1 MLTAIATALAGAP
14 AVHALDARE
23 LAGWWIAIDGTFP
36 KLWAQHGLAP
46 VEEILFINPDGRVRS
61 RVLNFWAG
69 TPQACVERNVCSDL
83 PIATAARLQIGGER
97 LSFTGLTSSDARLDA
112 NGNDAP
118 IRREL
123 VTATADWTVTAD
135 RDRITLRTAAG
146 KLRVLARIEPDR
158 LRRIYAGMRASG
170 LPVAGTWRCYLANA
184 TARDNAFAPLRAGR
198 STTKPEFF
206 DRYLD
211 IATYV
216 VAIRSAIDS
225 VAIDEPDPER
235 NKLLAPGTEEFLVQQ
250 SEDILTPPSTEE
262 RERLTAVLSYVE
274 RHIRALTAAGIAKAQ
289 AARAAA
295 RADATTREAERLAAV
310 AGEAKS
316 AAANLQA
323 KARMAAVALAAAQTD
338 AAIAAQE
345 TDLAARAARTAQA
358 DSAAREQVA
367 EAAVEAHDAARRAAE
382 VQQQKSGVANAAAV
396 AARKRHE
403 AATLMLAAAERRS
416 ARLSDVARKL
426 VSAASTIR
434 QTADDAVPL
443 LERSKAVAQQAADAA
458 AESEGRA
465 APQQETAEVA
475 HKLAAAL
482 ALVTDALNA
491 AIAARDRGN
500 ADAEFAL
507 AAQTHAGAEVEAAT
521 TALTKSNAEAQT
533 AAELADNLAALA
545 QDAGRLAAQT
555 KAIATAAAVVRERAE
570 ADAQASAEEHSSHM
584 RILDTAKATAG
595 AADTVA
601 NAAKAAREQAK
612 AAADAASYAAA
623 AAQSTARAD
632 ADAAAAAQ
640 AAEKAAADSQPQSDR
655 MRHITPAQIAALALV
670 RGGGDEAKA
679 LFCRDDAVSRSP
691 PVR

>member
-1 MLTAIATALAGAP
+1 MIAATATLLAGAP

-23 LAGWWIAIDGTFP
+23 LAGWWIAIDETFP
-36 KLWAQHGLAP
+36 KLWAQHDLAP
-46 VEEILFINPDGRVRS
+46 IEEILFINPDGRVRN

-69 TPQACVERNVCSDL
+69 SPQACVERNVCSDL
-83 PIATAARLQIGGER
+83 PIATAARLQIGGQR
-97 LSFTGLTSSDARLDA
+97 LSFTGLTSSDVRLDA
-112 NGNDAP
+112 NGNDVP

-135 RDRITLRTAAG
+135 RDRITLRTNAG

-158 LRRIYAGMRASG
+158 MRRIYAGMRASG
-170 LPVAGTWRCYLANA
+170 LPVAETWRCYLANA
-184 TARDNAFAPLRAGR
+184 TARDSAFAPLRAGR
-198 STTKPEFF
+198 STTTPEFL

-211 IATYV
+211 LATYL
-216 VAIRSAIDS
+216 VAIRSAMDS

-250 SEDILTPPSTEE
+250 SEDILTPPSNEG

-274 RHIRALTAAGIAKAQ
+274 RHSRALTAASMAKAQ
-289 AARAAA
+289 AAQAAI

-310 AGEAKS
+310 AGEAKR
-316 AAANLQA
+316 AALSVQA
-323 KARMAAVALAAAQTD
+323 KARMAAVALATAQTD

-345 TDLAARAARTAQA
+345 SDVAARALRAAQA
-358 DSAAREQVA
+358 DSAARVQAAKAVVEA
-367 EAAVEAHDAARRAAE
+367 YEAARLAAE
-382 VQQQKSGVANAAAV
+382 VQQQKSGVASAAAV
-396 AARKRHE
+396 AAKKRHE

-426 VSAASTIR
+426 VTAASTIR
-434 QTADDAVPL
+434 QTAADAVPL

-465 APQQETAEVA
+465 APQQEAAEVA
-475 HKLAAAL
+475 RRLAAAL

-507 AAQTHAGAEVEAAT
+507 AAQAEAAAEVEAAAT
-521 TALTKSNAEAQT
+521 VLTKINAEAQT
-533 AAELADNLAALA
+533 AANLADTLVALA

-555 KAIATAAAVVRERAE
+555 KAIATAAAVVLERVK
-570 ADAQASAEEHSSHM
+570 ADAQAAAEEHASHM
-584 RILDTAKATAG
+584 RTLDTAKATAS
-595 AADTVA
+595 AADTAA
-601 NAAKAAREQAK
+601 NAAKAAHEQAK

-623 AAQSTARAD
+623 AAQATARAD

-655 MRHITPAQIAALALV
+655 MRHISPAQIAALVLV
-670 RGGGDEAKA
+670 RSGGDEAKA
-679 LFCRDDAVSRSP
+679 LFCRDDAVSR
-691 PVR
+691 RR